1 MSSCTPKI
9 NSLEPQPAID
19 SSMMTITT
27 TQTIM
32 PKNTLTQTPI
42 KTSTEENNNRNP
54 KYFALVS
61 PTSGEVQVYD
71 LNGTLV
77 RKYDFRSKK
86 YVPVAIQVIQNSCKM
101 YITLNKGNGV
111 ELVKIDLEKGQ
122 TDVIF
127 SNQHLTGEVNV
138 FPSVSANEK
147 WLSYVSWT
155 GEMYYDEAQFH
166 DIKLQPIT
174 DSENQ
179 IQLTING
186 GAWKKG
192 GQWAPVNNLL
202 AFSDFDSG
210 NFLQLYIYN
219 PTTGEI
225 NKISDNQTP
234 SLHPGPVYWSPNEEF
249 IAWISYHMNET
260 NQLLPVL
267 RIYQT
272 SISESYKEIEL
283 PLSSSTIPADVFW
296 NLEDNEIAL
305 FLETH
310 NDDTG
315 IYWFDFQTGNEVSSF
330 TLHNAMIAQYKIHDM
345 FINFPVREDLTLFYL
360 IENQSIYRIDKEA
373 MSLTLISHLSD
384 TDNIYPLMVE
394 TINDCYQGID

>member
-1 MSSCTPKI
+1 
-9 NSLEPQPAID
+9 
-19 SSMMTITT
+19 
-27 TQTIM
+27 
-32 PKNTLTQTPI
+32 
-42 KTSTEENNNRNP
+42 
-54 KYFALVS
+54 
-61 PTSGEVQVYD
+61 
-71 LNGTLV
+71 
-77 RKYDFRSKK
+77 
-86 YVPVAIQVIQNSCKM
+86 
-101 YITLNKGNGV
+101 
-111 ELVKIDLEKGQ
+111 
-122 TDVIF
+122 
-127 SNQHLTGEVNV
+127 
-138 FPSVSANEK
+138 
-147 WLSYVSWT
+147 
-155 GEMYYDEAQFH
+155 
-166 DIKLQPIT
+166 
-174 DSENQ
+174 
-179 IQLTING
+179 
-186 GAWKKG
+186 
-192 GQWAPVNNLL
+192 
-202 AFSDFDSG
+202 
-210 NFLQLYIYN
+210 
-219 PTTGEI
+219 
-225 NKISDNQTP
+225 
-234 SLHPGPVYWSPNEEF
+234 
-249 IAWISYHMNET
+249 MNET